1 MARQGSESINA
12 LVRGLKVLAA
22 LNDLNDGSVGDLAR
36 ASGVAKTTVIRILK
50 TLVREGYASHDDAQ
64 IYRVTEKVAGLSRG
78 LVGADNRRRVVQ
90 PILDRLQE
98 LKWPVEFLI
107 ADGLSMVIVQNNRD
121 RAPIKLS
128 LFERRRFPM
137 LESAAGMAY
146 LSALPQA
153 DRGPLMRAAADAN
166 PGASLPAARR
176 WLSRTI
182 AAGYAERDLKELSPG
197 MRALAVPVSE
207 KSPLGALALI
217 YFHDMVSPTTLDRDI
232 IPRLNAAA
240 TDTRAAIAGL

>member
-1 MARQGSESINA
+1 MARHASERVNA

-50 TLVREGYASHDDAQ
+50 TLVEEGYASHDDQ
-64 IYRVTEKVAGLSRG
+64 QTYRVTDKVAALSRG
-78 LVGADNRRRVVQ
+78 LVGADKRRRVVQ
-90 PILDRLQE
+90 PILDGLQE
-98 LKWPVEFLI
+98 LRWPVEFLM
-107 ADGLSMVIVQNNRD
+107 AEGLSMVIVQNNRD

-146 LSALPQA
+146 LSALPPGE
-153 DRGPLMRAAADAN
+153 RGPLMRAAAEAN
-166 PGASLPAARR
+166 PGASLGAARR
-176 WLSRTI
+176 WLRRTI

-197 MRALAVPVSE
+197 LRAFAVPVDG
-207 KSPLGALALI
+207 KAPHGALALLC
-217 YFHDMVSPTTLDRDI
+217 FHDMVAATELNRRI
-232 IPRLNAAA
+232 IPRLKGAA
-240 TDTRAAIAGL
+240 RAIRTAIADL